1 MRCGTRV
8 LELAKGKVA
17 VEVGGE
23 KDLML
28 TLKRIK
34 TAVLN
39 GELDTQIDAA
49 ANKLRNVFDMKIFP
63 IEKILLP
70 TEPDKVF
77 QLKKQIGIGPAQLK
91 FVYKQSNLILVKL
104 KLATHHIEA
113 MNLVSRTK

>member
-17 VEVGGE
+17 VEVGGA

-34 TAVLN
+34 TAERN
-39 GELDTQIDAA
+39 GELYTQIDAA
-49 ANKLRNVFDMKIFP
+49 ANKLRNVFALKIFP
-63 IEKILLP
+63 IEKILLS

-91 FVYKQSNLILVKL
+91 FIYKQCNLIVLKL
-104 KLATHHIEA
+104 K
-113 MNLVSRTK
+113 